1 MGGPWLLPIAGAV
14 IGGGVTAAKGGSF
27 GDIAKGAL
35 LGGATGGLASGV
47 GSALGIGA
55 AATKAGGAAK
65 AATTVLSPQE
75 RLLEAAVGGS
85 TKATA
90 GSTAQMLTPKFMV
103 SDSGQIIQ
111 NFADKPSAL
120 ETAMKN
126 VGYANT
132 ATGLIDKLSGS
143 GQPEEPTQ
151 FLQPPQPQAVAQIP
165 PEDLYQQLLRMS
177 QQG

>member
-1 MGGPWLLPIAGAV
+1 MAGPWLLPIAGAV
-14 IGGGVTAAKGGSF
+14 VGGGINAAKGGSF

-35 LGGATGGLASGV
+35 LGGATGGLVGGV

-55 AATKAGGAAK
+55 ASTAAGGAK
-65 AATTVLSPQE
+65 TAATVLSPQE
-75 RLLEAAVGGS
+75 KLLQAAVGGS
-85 TKATA
+85 GKAA
-90 GSTAQMLTPKFMV
+90 SASNVLTPKYML

-132 ATGLIDKLSGS
+132 GANLIGQIAGS
-143 GQPEEPTQ
+143 GKPEEPTQ
-151 FLQPPQPQAVAQIP
+151 FLQPTPPPMVAQIP
-165 PEDLYQQLLRMS
+165 QDDLYQQLLRMS

>member
-1 MGGPWLLPIAGAV
+1 MAGPWLLPVAGAV
-14 IGGGVTAAKGGSF
+14 IGGGISAAKGGKF

-35 LGGATGGLASGV
+35 LGGATGGLVGGV

-55 AATKAGGAAK
+55 ASTAAGGAK
-65 AATTVLSPQE
+65 TAAAVLSPQE
-75 RLLEAAVGGS
+75 RLLQAAVGGS
-85 TKATA
+85 SKAA
-90 GSTAQMLTPKFMV
+90 GASKILAPKYML

-132 ATGLIDKLSGS
+132 GASLIGQLAGS
-143 GQPEEPTQ
+143 GQSEEPTQ
-151 FLQPPQPQAVAQIP
+151 FLQPPPPQAVAQIP

>member
-1 MGGPWLLPIAGAV
+1 MAGPWLLPIAGAV
-14 IGGGVTAAKGGSF
+14 VGGGVAAAKGGKF

-47 GSALGIGA
+47 GTALGIGTTAASSGAQTA
-55 AATKAGGAAK
+55 AA
-65 AATTVLSPQE
+65 VLSPQE
-75 RLLEAAVGGS
+75 KLLQAAVGTSSASAAPS
-85 TKATA
+85 TIASA
-90 GSTAQMLTPKFMV
+90 A
-103 SDSGQIIQ
+103 
-111 NFADKPSAL
+111 PSAL

-132 ATGLIDKLSGS
+132 GANLISQLSGS
-143 GQPEEPTQ
+143 NKPEEQTQ
-151 FLQPPQPQAVAQIP
+151 FLQPSQPQMVAQIP

>member
-14 IGGGVTAAKGGSF
+14 VGGGINAAKGGSF

-35 LGGATGGLASGV
+35 LGGATGGLVGGV

-55 AATKAGGAAK
+55 AGTATGGAK
-65 AATTVLSPQE
+65 AATAVLSPQE
-75 RLLEAAVGGS
+75 RLLQAAVGGS
-85 TKATA
+85 SKAA
-90 GSTAQMLTPKFMV
+90 GASKILVPKYML

-132 ATGLIDKLSGS
+132 GADLIGKLAGS
-143 GQPEEPTQ
+143 TPQEPSQ
-151 FLQPPQPQAVAQIP
+151 FLQPSQPQQVAQIP
-165 PEDLYQQLLRMS
+165 AEDLYQQLLRMS
-177 QQG
+177 QQV